1 MLRLKEKPVMDVLPW
16 PSGRGFRGG
25 ASWWDYVMSKD
36 ERRRLDTLMGL
47 ALLDADVHDRLV
59 HLRDESLFSAFGLSY
74 ETQLWLQNLEVTS
87 LVELAQAIVAGP
99 KAAMPVP
106 AAS

>member
-1 MLRLKEKPVMDVLPW
+1 MLRMREKPVMDVLPW
-16 PSGRGFRGG
+16 PAGRGFNGRD
-25 ASWWDYVMSKD
+25 AWWDYVLSKD
-36 ERRRLDTLMGL
+36 ERKRLDNLMGL

-59 HLRDESLFSAFGLSY
+59 HRRDESLLAAFGLSDV
-74 ETQLWLQNLEVTS
+74 TRAWIRSLEVTS

-99 KAAMPVP
+99 RISTPVA